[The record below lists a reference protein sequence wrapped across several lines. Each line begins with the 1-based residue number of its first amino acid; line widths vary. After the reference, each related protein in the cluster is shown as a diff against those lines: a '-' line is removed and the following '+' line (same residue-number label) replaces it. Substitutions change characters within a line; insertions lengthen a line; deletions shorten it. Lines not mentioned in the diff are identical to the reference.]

1 MDQGIYVRLRN
12 GKWEAKARQAG
23 GFVNSQ
29 FAEYKGFED
38 VDALVQEAFGG
49 RIEGQFLY
57 SLHRIAEFSTR
68 REKWDI
74 AGFEV
79 VVDETD
85 FGHTVGE
92 VELCEWVERQ
102 PEESDENHKRNI
114 RAMGM
119 MMDMRIEP
127 FMKEHRQVFPPL
139 PSGTHPKPVGKLSAY
154 FAWKKK
160 MEKREI
166 MTNDEKGN
174 GER

>member
-1 MDQGIYVRLRN
+1 MYVRLRN
-12 GKWEAKARQAG
+12 GKWEAKVRQAG

-38 VDALVQEAFGG
+38 VDALVREAFGG

-57 SLHRIAEFSTR
+57 CLHRMAEFSTTR
-68 REKWDI
+68 QKWDI
-74 AGFEV
+74 EGFEI

-92 VELCEWVERQ
+92 VELCDRVERQ
-102 PEESDENHKRNI
+102 PEESDEDHKRNI

-119 MMDMRIEP
+119 MMDMRMER
-127 FMKEHRQVFPPL
+127 FMKDHRQVFPAL

-160 MEKREI
+160 MEKREEREH
-166 MTNDEKGN
+166 DE
-174 GER
+174 